1 MNIGACIF
9 DMDGLLIDS
18 EKIALKVY
26 LKTCEHYGQ
35 EHLNDLY
42 KQLLGTNGVTT
53 RRILQ
58 EKLPDTID
66 VNEFVEHWFS
76 DYSAETEKGIPL
88 MRGVENLL
96 DYLEASNIPKI
107 VATSTETPRAQKK
120 LEQSGILDRFET
132 IIGGDQIS
140 NGKPAPDI
148 YLKAAD
154 FLKIPAKECLAIED
168 SPNGVIAA
176 VLAGMHVVQIPDLVK
191 PDSELLAL
199 GHRVLES
206 LDDIVVLL
214 QSLEN

>member
-1 MNIGACIF
+1 MKIGACIF

-26 LKTCEHYGQ
+26 LDTCKHFDQ
-35 EHLNDLY
+35 EHLNGLY

-53 RRILQ
+53 RKILQ

-66 VNEFVEHWFS
+66 VNEFVEHWFT

-96 DYLEASNIPKI
+96 SYLEASSIPKV
-107 VATSTETPRAQKK
+107 VATSTETPRARKK
-120 LEQSGILDRFET
+120 LEQSGILHRFET

-154 FLKIPAKECLAIED
+154 FLNIPAKECLAMED

-176 VLAGMHVVQIPDLVK
+176 VSAGMHVVQIPDLVK
-191 PDSELLAL
+191 PDSDLLAL

-206 LDDIVVLL
+206 LDAVIMLL
-214 QSLEN
+214 KSLEH

>member
-1 MNIGACIF
+1 MKIAACIF

-26 LKTCEHYGQ
+26 LNTCKHYDQ

-42 KQLLGTNGVTT
+42 TQLLGTNGVTT

-58 EKLPDTID
+58 EKLPHTID
-66 VNEFVEHWFS
+66 VNEFVEHWFT

-96 DYLEASNIPKI
+96 SYLEASNIPKV
-107 VATSTETPRAQKK
+107 VATSTETPRARKK
-120 LEQSGILDRFET
+120 LEQSGILYRFET

-154 FLKIPAKECLAIED
+154 FLNCPVNECMAMED

-176 VLAGMHVVQIPDLVK
+176 VSAGMHVVQIPDLVQ

-214 QSLEN
+214 QSLES